1 MTLDRNPETM
11 PKSINIVDLETE
23 KKRYS
28 QKKNVDIL
36 NFLWALTFVSK
47 GQNLIYYFCF
57 IDKNK
62 DKVLL
67 VETTHW
73 QSNHTILLLFR
84 WTVLT

>member
-11 PKSINIVDLETE
+11 PKSINIVYLETE

-28 QKKNVDIL
+28 KKKKGGGYFKFFMSI
-36 NFLWALTFVSK
+36 NFCKQRTKF
-47 GQNLIYYFCF
+47 NLFFFCF

-73 QSNHTILLLFR
+73 QSNHTILL
-84 WTVLT
+84 